1 MDTPVQPSADATRR
15 WPPDATAYGERMIY
29 GLGIFFFVAILLIA
43 AFVKVK
49 KRDAAYGRG
58 EGFEE

>member
-1 MDTPVQPSADATRR
+1 MEFVL
-15 WPPDATAYGERMIY
+15 
-29 GLGIFFFVAILLIA
+29 GLGIFGVLAIVLVV

-58 EGFEE
+58 EIEEL

>member
-1 MDTPVQPSADATRR
+1 MFYYFGAFT
-15 WPPDATAYGERMIY
+15 
-29 GLGIFFFVAILLIA
+29 FFLIAILCIV

-58 EGFEE
+58 EGLDD

>member
-1 MDTPVQPSADATRR
+1 MYSPAPTQPGGRGLTP
-15 WPPDATAYGERMIY
+15 TAYGDAMIY

>member
-1 MDTPVQPSADATRR
+1 M
-15 WPPDATAYGERMIY
+15 AYGDPVIY
-29 GLGIFFFVAILLIA
+29 GLGIFFLIAILLVV

-58 EGFEE
+58 EGFED

>member
-1 MDTPVQPSADATRR
+1 MFYVV
-15 WPPDATAYGERMIY
+15 
-29 GLGIFFFVAILLIA
+29 GLGIFFFIAILLIF

-58 EGFEE
+58 EGLDD

>member
-1 MDTPVQPSADATRR
+1 
-15 WPPDATAYGERMIY
+15 MIY
-29 GLGIFFFVAILLIA
+29 GLGIFFFVAILLIV

-58 EGFEE
+58 EGFED

>member
-1 MDTPVQPSADATRR
+1 MYYVV
-15 WPPDATAYGERMIY
+15 
-29 GLGIFFFVAILLIA
+29 GLGIFFFVAILLIV

-58 EGFEE
+58 EGLHD